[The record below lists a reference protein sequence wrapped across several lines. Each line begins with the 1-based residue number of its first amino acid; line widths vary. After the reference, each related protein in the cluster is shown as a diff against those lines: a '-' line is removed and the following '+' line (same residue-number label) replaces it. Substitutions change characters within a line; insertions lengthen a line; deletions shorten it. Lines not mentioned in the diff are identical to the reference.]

1 MYAQN
6 AYLCK
11 QIKTKISYSTNQSKN
26 FLLLMRRLLLMQ
38 MALFLLAQ
46 VTNATEI
53 TYNLGAG
60 SSNYG
65 TGQSRNE
72 TYDVA
77 LRIEDPALVGSQVK
91 GLRIYFS
98 SADGISDAKAWLSTE
113 LAVKSQK
120 FTGAN
125 IETVDFTATEGFN
138 EVTFA
143 QPYTITSDGLYV
155 GYSLLA
161 AKDVAKNPIRVTS
174 VYVPEG
180 FYIHSSGLYRTSWH
194 TIGDESGSL
203 AIEVILEGDFSADA
217 ATAVNV
223 PEVNSKTNDEN
234 SISFEVMN
242 QGLNGIESIDYTIE
256 VGGQTIDYHTDLTNA
271 LPGIYGRK
279 KGLTAALPIVS
290 TKGAYDINVTVTKVN
305 GQENG
310 SSNGTGIGKANFYNI
325 LPVKRPVCEEY
336 TGLWCQWCP
345 RGFVGMELMGETY
358 GDDFVGICFHND
370 DPMEIMPSSSF
381 PVGISG
387 YPSADVD
394 RVAVID
400 PNFQSLQAAW
410 LYQRDQFAP
419 LAIDV
424 ETELEGDDFKITALV
439 TSPLDID
446 NDKYQLQFIVTQDGM
461 QRSNWQQVN
470 AYAGRNEYKDGYMD
484 WFCEQGTY
492 VTGLV
497 YNDVIIAWSGKTPIA
512 NSLPAHFDSD
522 VAESYTYTFDLN
534 EAVTTYAANLGQSL
548 VQDKTKLK
556 GVVLIIDT
564 TTGEIVNANQAFA
577 NTTTSIDRPATS
589 LDEVVASTTFF
600 DMQGRRALNPR
611 GGMFVKVETL
621 RNGKQVA
628 RKVVM
633 K

>member
-1 MYAQN
+1 
-6 AYLCK
+6 
-11 QIKTKISYSTNQSKN
+11 
-26 FLLLMRRLLLMQ
+26 MRRLLLMQ

-91 GLRIYFS
+91 GVRIYFS

-279 KGLTAALPIVS
+279 KGLT
-290 TKGAYDINVTVTKVN
+290 
-305 GQENG
+305 
-310 SSNGTGIGKANFYNI
+310 
-325 LPVKRPVCEEY
+325 
-336 TGLWCQWCP
+336 
-345 RGFVGMELMGETY
+345 
-358 GDDFVGICFHND
+358 
-370 DPMEIMPSSSF
+370 
-381 PVGISG
+381 
-387 YPSADVD
+387 
-394 RVAVID
+394 
-400 PNFQSLQAAW
+400 
-410 LYQRDQFAP
+410 
-419 LAIDV
+419 
-424 ETELEGDDFKITALV
+424 
-439 TSPLDID
+439 
-446 NDKYQLQFIVTQDGM
+446 
-461 QRSNWQQVN
+461 
-470 AYAGRNEYKDGYMD
+470 
-484 WFCEQGTY
+484 
-492 VTGLV
+492 
-497 YNDVIIAWSGKTPIA
+497 
-512 NSLPAHFDSD
+512 
-522 VAESYTYTFDLN
+522 
-534 EAVTTYAANLGQSL
+534 
-548 VQDKTKLK
+548 
-556 GVVLIIDT
+556 
-564 TTGEIVNANQAFA
+564 
-577 NTTTSIDRPATS
+577 
-589 LDEVVASTTFF
+589 
-600 DMQGRRALNPR
+600 
-611 GGMFVKVETL
+611 
-621 RNGKQVA
+621 
-628 RKVVM
+628 
-633 K
+633 